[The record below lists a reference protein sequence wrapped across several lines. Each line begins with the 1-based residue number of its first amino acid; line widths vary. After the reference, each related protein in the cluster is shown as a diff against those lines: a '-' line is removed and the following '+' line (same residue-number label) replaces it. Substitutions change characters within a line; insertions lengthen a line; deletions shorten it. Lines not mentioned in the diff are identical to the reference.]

1 MALELRR
8 VRRSRRIV
16 ATGSEFPRYSVLPIR
31 IESTTI
37 NHPPQNHKL
46 FDMWQSE
53 SLSSVDLL
61 DPEVVVKGLVNQT
74 CLLLGHFKDLW
85 RDVFRPETI

>member
-1 MALELRR
+1 M
-8 VRRSRRIV
+8 
-16 ATGSEFPRYSVLPIR
+16 
-31 IESTTI
+31 IESDTI
-37 NHPPQNHKL
+37 NHLPQNQKL
-46 FDMWQSE
+46 LDVWQSQ
-53 SLSSVDLL
+53 SLSCVDLL